1 MSTMTNTRRAR
12 RVLALA
18 FTAIAAVGIVGC
30 NDFLAAENPGAIEET
45 DLNQSQYVNL
55 IANGAVGEFQA
66 MYDDITWWNGVFV
79 DELYNRAVFAE
90 EPLIDL
96 RDVTPDNGTFAS
108 FLYLPLHRARFI
120 ADDGVKRMKTIM
132 ADSASR
138 DLRLARTLAYG
149 GWSYTMLGEMMCNSP
164 IDGSTPKTP
173 DELFAEASKRFEEA
187 ITVATSAQAVATAGS
202 AAALA
207 ADSVKNMALVGNARA
222 YLNVNNKAKAKEFAS
237 QVRTNWDFRSY
248 YADAPTTERHRIWD
262 RLTASTSGT
271 MANTP
276 FAVITGDPRIPRIAT
291 GTRAS
296 VPLSPSSYSSFSN
309 TVAGADFITGGWIR
323 VSGSLEA
330 QYIIA
335 EADGPVASTLAF
347 VNARRAAGLQ
357 PAVTLSGEP
366 LMAEL
371 RDQRSRDFYL
381 DNHRMGDL
389 RRYKRFYSVDLFP
402 KGAYP
407 GSTTGQVYKDDVT
420 CWPLPRAELTGNP
433 NAGG

>member
-1 MSTMTNTRRAR
+1 MTTMTLARRAR
-12 RVLALA
+12 RTLTLACVA
-18 FTAIAAVGIVGC
+18 VVSASAAGC

-45 DLNQSQYVNL
+45 DLNQVQYVNL
-55 IANGAVGEFQA
+55 IANGAVGDFQA
-66 MYDDITWWNGVFV
+66 MYDDITWWNGVFA
-79 DELYNRAVFAE
+79 DEIYNRATFAE
-90 EPLIDL
+90 EPLIDQ
-96 RDVTPDNGTFAS
+96 RDVTPDNGTFAA
-108 FLYLPLHRARFI
+108 FLYLPLHRSRFI
-120 ADDGVKRMKTIM
+120 ADDGVKRLKTVL
-132 ADSASR
+132 ADTANR

-149 GWSYTMLGEMMCNSP
+149 GWSYTMMGEMMCTSP
-164 IDGSTPKTP
+164 IDGSAPKSP

-187 ITVATSAQAVATAGS
+187 ITVATAAQAAATAGS

-207 ADSVKNMALVGNARA
+207 ADSVKNIALVGNARA
-222 YLNVNNKAKAKEFAS
+222 YLNVNNKVKAREFAA

-248 YADAPTTERHRIWD
+248 YADAPTTERHRMWD

-276 FAVITGDPRIPRIAT
+276 FATITGDPRLPRIAT
-291 GTRAS
+291 GTRAN
-296 VPLSPSSYSSFSN
+296 VPLAPSSYSTFAN
-309 TVAGADFITGGWIR
+309 TVAGVDFISGGWIR

-335 EADGPVASTLAF
+335 EVDGPVASTLTF

-357 PAVTLSGEP
+357 PAVNLTGDA

-371 RDQRSRDFYL
+371 REQRKRDFYL
-381 DNHRMGDL
+381 DNHRLGDL
-389 RRYKRFYSVDLFP
+389 RRYKRFYNVDLFP

-407 GSTTGQVYKDDVT
+407 GSTTGQTYRDDVT